1 MSDVKKIIRLV
12 SNENVYGCSPLALE
26 AIERAEKDV
35 HLYPDISPVKLKE
48 KLAQKF
54 GVGPKNIIIGAGSVR
69 IIDGLIQM
77 FSDESS
83 EVLCFENTFSA
94 YEQFARLHR
103 RKCVIAPLT
112 EWRCDPEQ
120 LLPLIS
126 DKTALIF
133 IANPNNP
140 TGTIITHNELESFL
154 QTVPARI
161 IVAVD
166 EAYCE
171 YVTHPAFPRS
181 LELLK
186 KYSNLV
192 ILRTFSKIY
201 GLAGLRI
208 GYGLMHEDLA
218 ERMWSGQIPFSLN
231 SIATDAAL
239 AALEDDEFVQQSA
252 CVNAVQREYLFQ
264 ALKKLGYYVLPSQAN
279 FVYLRFV
286 NDEKKLEVYS
296 KLMDNGIAICDLKV
310 FGQDKALRITVGS
323 EEMNRRIVEILS
335 AAGG

>member
-35 HLYPDISPVKLKE
+35 HLYPDINQVKLKE
-48 KLAQKF
+48 KLAHKL
-54 GVGPKNIIIGAGSVR
+54 GVGVKNIIVGAGSVR

-77 FSDESS
+77 FSDENS
-83 EVLCFENTFSA
+83 EVLFFENSFSA
-94 YEQFARLHR
+94 YEQLSKLHR
-103 RKCVIAPLT
+103 RKCEPAPLNA
-112 EWRCDPEQ
+112 WRCDTNS
-120 LLPLIS
+120 LLPLVS
-126 DKTALIF
+126 DRTSLIF

-154 QTVPARI
+154 QRVPKRI
-161 IVAVD
+161 IVALD

-181 LELLK
+181 LELLN
-186 KYSNLV
+186 KYPNLV

-208 GYGLMHEDLA
+208 GYGIMHEDLA

-231 SIATDAAL
+231 RIATDAAL
-239 AALEDDEFVQQSA
+239 AALDDDEFVKRSA
-252 CVNAVQREYLFQ
+252 HVNAVQREYLFYE
-264 ALKKLGYYVLPSQAN
+264 LKKLGYYVLPSQAN
-279 FVYLRFV
+279 FVYMRFE
-286 NDEKKLEVYS
+286 NDEQKREVYS
-296 KLMDNGIAICDLKV
+296 KLLGNGIAICDLKM
-310 FGQDKALRITVGS
+310 FGQDKALRITVGK
-323 EEMNRRIVEILS
+323 EDENLRIIAILS
-335 AAGG
+335 AK